1 MIPLQNSYV
10 EIIRKLNMLSTC
22 RKLYPSAIESCTTLL
37 PQVELARDI
46 KRFAS
51 QRISTQIESIDNS
64 TTNENVVNLSA
75 RIRTAS
81 GSRAA
86 AKLREAGRVPGTLF
100 SLGGVSTED
109 KILLSFDKKEISS
122 VYQKVGSYGWG
133 CQVCNVII
141 ESDADD
147 ADSCR
152 SIRALGR
159 QLHTTAAT
167 AEAENVTL
175 IGFPNDRTVKVDVP
189 LKTFGKEVSP
199 GIRAGGRVNWIRRTI
214 PCLVEG
220 SASVPQFFE
229 VDISDL
235 EVNDKVLWT
244 SLELPVGVKIL
255 LKDPRQPLLKMAR
268 K

>member
-1 MIPLQNSYV
+1 MEVL
-10 EIIRKLNMLSTC
+10 RKLQVPSIC
-22 RKLYPSAIESCTTLL
+22 RRLYPTGIESCISLL
-37 PQVELARDI
+37 PKVGLACDT

-51 QRISTQIESIDNS
+51 QQSSSQNDSLDNS
-64 TTNENVVNLSA
+64 TPDNNVVNLSA

-86 AKLREAGRVPGTLF
+86 AKLRETVRVPGTLF
-100 SLGGVSTED
+100 SLGGGGSTED
-109 KILLSFDKKEISS
+109 RILLSFDKKEISS

-141 ESDADD
+141 ANDDGDA
-147 ADSCR
+147 SSKR
-152 SIRALGR
+152 TIRALGR
-159 QLHTTAAT
+159 QVHVTAAT

-175 IGFPNDRTVKVDVP
+175 IGFSNDRTVKVDVP
-189 LKTFGKEVSP
+189 LKTFGREVSP

-220 SASVPQFFE
+220 SVSVPQFFE

-244 SLELPVGVKIL
+244 SLDLPAGVKIL